1 MKYRVKRDLQFYRSG
16 KTREMV
22 TLPAGTVVTEEYI
35 PDLNRFD
42 GEAFEKR
49 FQKDQKAGFPEG
61 QLVVFTYE
69 QGHRSAYCPRDLEP
83 VGWFDS
89 KSPPRYGRKRT
100 QHKKRG

>member
-1 MKYRVKRDLQFYRSG
+1 MKYRVKRDLEFYRSG
-16 KTREMV
+16 KTRELVM
-22 TLPAGTVVTEEYI
+22 LPAGAVVTEEYI

-42 GEAFEKR
+42 GESFEKR

-61 QLVVFTYE
+61 QLVVFAYE
-69 QGHRSAYCPRDLEP
+69 GDLEP

-89 KSPPRYGRKRT
+89 KTPPRYGRKRR